1 MIKKKNLV
9 FLGPPGAGKGTL
21 SEIIIND
28 EKLVHISTG
37 DIFRAE
43 IKNGTE
49 LGREAKA
56 YMDAGKLVPDQLV
69 VDMVAAR
76 LTKDDCANGFILDGF
91 PRNLKQ
97 AKELVGMGVRV
108 NKALLINVPDEV
120 LVDRVQGRVMCDK
133 CGASFHLKNN
143 PPAVEGVCD
152 KCGGHLQARHDDRPE
167 TVRARLKVY
176 HEQTDP
182 VVDFYRDRGVLSEI
196 DGTASI
202 EAAAEEI
209 LKILEG

>member
-1 MIKKKNLV
+1 MRLILI
-9 FLGPPGAGKGTL
+9 GPPGAGKGTQADIL
-21 SEIIIND
+21 GRRYGIKKISSGDALRDVIRSGSELGEQVKALMDEGKFVPDEIVTEIIRDRIN
-28 EKLVHISTG
+28 S
-37 DIFRAE
+37 
-43 IKNGTE
+43 
-49 LGREAKA
+49 
-56 YMDAGKLVPDQLV
+56 P
-69 VDMVAAR
+69 
-76 LTKDDCANGFILDGF
+76 DCANGFILDGF

-97 AKELVGMGVRV
+97 AEELVGMGVRV

>member
-1 MIKKKNLV
+1 MMKLIM
-9 FLGPPGAGKGTL
+9 FGPPGAGKGTQADIL
-21 SEIIIND
+21 GRRYGI
-28 EKLVHISTG
+28 KKISTG
-37 DIFRAE
+37 DALRDVIRS
-43 IKNGTE
+43 GSE
-49 LGREAKA
+49 LGEQVKA
-56 YMDAGKLVPDQLV
+56 LMDEGKFVPNEIVTEIIRD
-69 VDMVAAR
+69 R
-76 LTKDDCANGFILDGF
+76 ISSPDCANGFILDGF
-91 PRNLKQ
+91 PRNLEQ
-97 AKELVGMGVRV
+97 AEELVGMGVRV

>member
-1 MIKKKNLV
+1 MMKLIM
-9 FLGPPGAGKGTL
+9 FGPPGAGKGTQADIL
-21 SEIIIND
+21 CRRYGIKKISSGDALRDVIRSGSELGEQVKALMDEGKFVPNEIVTEIIRD
-28 EKLVHISTG
+28 RISS
-37 DIFRAE
+37 
-43 IKNGTE
+43 
-49 LGREAKA
+49 
-56 YMDAGKLVPDQLV
+56 P
-69 VDMVAAR
+69 
-76 LTKDDCANGFILDGF
+76 DCANGFILDGF
-91 PRNLKQ
+91 PRNLEQ
-97 AKELVGMGVRV
+97 AKELVDMGVRV